1 MTNNMVA
8 PRNILSTLK
17 KRRKILALNAKHIY
31 NARYKMKKADRGPR
45 TEMQHLMKCLVEGN
59 YLISHSVLPGTDT
72 LSDILWAHPDSV
84 KLFNTFPTVL
94 VMDLTYKVN
103 KYRIPLLEVAGCTS
117 TGKTYA
123 IAFGFLTSEKEDN
136 FVWALRAV
144 SNFLRCKDELKV
156 IVTDRDQALMK
167 AVDDVFPKC
176 TALLCQYHILMNVK
190 TNFLKKA
197 KLGKKVRSREV
208 WPNVKVAW
216 ENIMGSASEEEYNS
230 SVKTFKER
238 YGHWSEFIEYVE
250 STILGPVKEKFVRV

>member
-1 MTNNMVA
+1 
-8 PRNILSTLK
+8 
-17 KRRKILALNAKHIY
+17 
-31 NARYKMKKADRGPR
+31 MKKAEWGPR
-45 TEMQHLMKCLVEGN
+45 TEMQHLIKCLVEGN

-84 KLFNTFPTVL
+84 KLFNMLLTVL
-94 VMDLTYKVN
+94 VIDSTYKVN
-103 KYRIPLLEVAGCTS
+103 KYRISLLEVVGCTS
-117 TGKTYA
+117 TGKTYV

-190 TNFLKKA
+190 TNFFKD
-197 KLGKKVRSREV
+197 GK
-208 WPNVKVAW
+208 
-216 ENIMGSASEEEYNS
+216 IG
-230 SVKTFKER
+230 
-238 YGHWSEFIEYVE
+238 
-250 STILGPVKEKFVRV
+250 EKGEIP